1 MGAGA
6 AVLEEPGSLAKES
19 GLRER
24 VLAGEYFGTRH
35 AESSAALA
43 AMLAGQ
49 TDCLTAWFGDKATA
63 LGRNPELLKAM
74 LNRDI
79 AAIDAMI
86 SRQLDAILHHRRMR
100 KFEGSW
106 RGLHWL
112 VARLGVS
119 GRVKL
124 RFLNVSWTEICRDLE
139 RAVDFDQSHMF
150 RALYEDEFG
159 NPGGEPYGLTVLDH
173 EIRHHPSA
181 AFPTDDVAALT
192 RLAAVAAAAF
202 APMLVGAAPA
212 LLGLDQFTE
221 LSGVAD
227 PAPNLAGPEY
237 QRWKRLSALDD
248 SRFLAVTLPRFLVR
262 LPWTERTERHWG
274 FRYGEYAP
282 GAAEMVFANAGY
294 LVAACV
300 VRAYETWSWPGD
312 MRGYDI
318 GRDGG
323 GIVDALP
330 EPIFSTDPGDGFD
343 RPAMEVQLTDR
354 QERLLVAAGL
364 LPVTSMPYGGQ
375 ALVGAARSLQNP
387 STRFAGANASTAAAA
402 AQLSAQFNSM
412 ICVSRF
418 AHYVKVMGRDLVG
431 SISTATEVQKK
442 LQTWLMKFVTANTTT
457 GPETMAKYPLRGAQV
472 SVSEIP
478 GKPGSYGCV
487 IRLQP
492 HYQLDD
498 VSASFRLMTELKA
511 PGQAR

>member
-1 MGAGA
+1 M
-6 AVLEEPGSLAKES
+6 LDEPAPLATQS

-35 AESSAALA
+35 TDISAALA
-43 AMLAGQ
+43 AMVASQ
-49 TDCLTAWFGDKATA
+49 ADCLAAWFGDRAAA
-63 LGRNPELLKAM
+63 LGRDPQRLKA
-74 LNRDI
+74 LLTRDI

-106 RGLHWL
+106 RGLYWL
-112 VARLGVS
+112 VCRLGVS

-124 RFLNVSWTEICRDLE
+124 RFLNVSWAEICRDLE
-139 RAVDFDQSHMF
+139 RAVEFDQSHLF
-150 RALYEDEFG
+150 RAIYEDEFG
-159 NPGGEPYGLTVLDH
+159 KPGGEPYGLTVLDH

-212 LLGLDQFTE
+212 LLGVDQFTD

-237 QRWKRLSALDD
+237 QRWKRLSTLDD

-262 LPWTERTERHWG
+262 LPWTERAERHWG
-274 FRYGEYAP
+274 FRYSEIAP
-282 GAAEMVFANAGY
+282 GAAEMVFASAGY

-300 VRAYETWSWPGD
+300 VRAYDTWSWPAD

-318 GRDGG
+318 GREGG
-323 GIVDALP
+323 GVVEALP
-330 EPIFSTDPGDGFD
+330 EPMFSTDPRDGFD

-387 STRFAGANASTAAAA
+387 STRFTGANAAAAVAA

-431 SISTATEVQKK
+431 SFSTATEVQKR
-442 LQTWLMKFVTANTTT
+442 LQSWLMKFVTANTGA

-498 VSASFRLMTELKA
+498 VTASFRLMTELKA
-511 PGQAR
+511 PGQAN